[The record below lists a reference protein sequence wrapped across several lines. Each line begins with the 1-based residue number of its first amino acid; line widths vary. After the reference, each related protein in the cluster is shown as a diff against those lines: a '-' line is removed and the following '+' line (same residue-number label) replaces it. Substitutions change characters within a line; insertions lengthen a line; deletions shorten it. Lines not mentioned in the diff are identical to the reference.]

1 MFVDPAVVG
10 LVFRLAVVLAIGL
23 VVAMAFVVV
32 TVDRLIARVAELEGL
47 LVTRDSCPCPPVAG
61 RRAAPRGV
69 SALRP
74 GPLTVPPAASLT
86 RSRSGVAGRPLR
98 IARRAD
104 RERVP
109 A

>member
-1 MFVDPAVVG
+1 MFVDAAVVG

-23 VVAMAFVVV
+23 AVAMAFVVV
-32 TVDRLIARVAELEGL
+32 TVDRLIARVAELETL
-47 LVTRDSCPCPPVAG
+47 LVVRGPRPCPTATG

-74 GPLTVPPAASLT
+74 GPPAVPLTVPLS

-98 IARRAD
+98 SARRAD
-104 RERVP
+104 REQVP